1 MSISNAEKPRA
12 STSRH
17 RPGTGQAAAAA
28 TAVHPATAIAEGG
41 MVRAGLSAFGS
52 LAGNLASQDWLIVGF
67 LAIELIA
74 LTFAHGAERTA
85 CLAKASIDLSVFFA
99 VLILIRGPVLR
110 WGTWGSS
117 LLYRLAIV
125 GVVLGSY
132 LQLRDVLPV
141 VSPWADDAEIY
152 AFDLRVFGNEPA
164 IWLDRFVTPAS
175 TEWFA
180 FFYFLYFLI
189 LAAHVVPM
197 LFLLDNGPVIGRFA
211 VGLLLVFLSAHLL
224 YMAVPGWGPYHYLS
238 NEFHHELRGGVFW
251 RWVREAVEAGGAQKD
266 IFPSLH
272 TAGPTFVAIFSFRHR
287 KLVPFKY
294 TWPLMAFFAT
304 QIIIA
309 TMFLRWHYLV
319 DVIAG
324 LALATGAAVAGH
336 RIADW
341 EGAKRARL
349 GLQPA
354 WTPLVYLGA
363 EVAEV
368 NERAGA

>member
-1 MSISNAEKPRA
+1 MTISNAEGPHGGATRSHPPA
-12 STSRH
+12 SGRGS
-17 RPGTGQAAAAA
+17 AAA
-28 TAVHPATAIAEGG
+28 TAFEAGHVDAGG
-41 MVRAGLSAFGS
+41 LAVRAAQSAFGS
-52 LAGNLASQDWLIVGF
+52 LAANLASQDWLIIGF
-67 LAIELIA
+67 LAIELLA
-74 LTFAHGAERTA
+74 LTFAHGPERTA

-99 VLILIRGPVLR
+99 VLILIRVPVLR
-110 WGTWGSS
+110 WGTWASS
-117 LLYRLAIV
+117 LLYRLAV
-125 GVVLGSY
+125 MGVVLGSY

-141 VSPWADDAEIY
+141 VSPWADDAQIY

-197 LFLLDNGPVIGRFA
+197 LFLMDSGPVIGRFA
-211 VGLLLVFLSAHLL
+211 VGLLLVFLIAHLL

-238 NEFHHELRGGVFW
+238 DEFHHELRGGVFW
-251 RWVREAVEAGGAQKD
+251 RWDREAVEAGGAQKD

-294 TWPLMAFFAT
+294 TWPVMAFFAT

-324 LALATGAAVAGH
+324 LTLATAAAVAGH

-341 EGAKRARL
+341 ESAKRARL

-354 WTPLVYLGA
+354 WTPLAYLGSKG
-363 EVAEV
+363 
-368 NERAGA
+368 AGA